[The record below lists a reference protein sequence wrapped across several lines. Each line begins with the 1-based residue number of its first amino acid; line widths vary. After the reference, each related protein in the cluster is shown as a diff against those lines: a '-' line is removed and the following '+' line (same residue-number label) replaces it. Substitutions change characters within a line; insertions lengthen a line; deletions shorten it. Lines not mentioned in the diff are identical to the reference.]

1 MILSDLVILTGRE
14 SQHATGCE
22 QHKANL
28 EASMNL
34 KLQPASQNSSS
45 HKILKSPASQ
55 YLYHVILVIT
65 RKTY

>member
-1 MILSDLVILTGRE
+1 
-14 SQHATGCE
+14 
-22 QHKANL
+22 
-28 EASMNL
+28 MNL